1 MIQLSQDTMTMN
13 LRMRRYLFL
22 LYQSFIN
29 HFLNYRFQLC
39 QLEILEKESN
49 DKATD
54 QLTHPVLIPSLRED
68 C

>member
-29 HFLNYRFQLC
+29 HFLNYRLQLC